1 MTQPTKDPLQKALI
15 INLDNQVYGTIAEI
29 GGGQE
34 TARWFFRAGGAAGT
48 VAKSMSAY
56 DMKFS
61 DAIYGH
67 SPRYVSRERLHSML
81 EHEYQLIVANVH
93 T

>member
-48 VAKSMSAY
+48 VAKSMSVCPPPSWGQNYFAR
-56 DMKFS
+56 DS
-61 DAIYGH
+61 RQLPCHAGGH
-67 SPRYVSRERLHSML
+67 GLDL
-81 EHEYQLIVANVH
+81 K
-93 T
+93 